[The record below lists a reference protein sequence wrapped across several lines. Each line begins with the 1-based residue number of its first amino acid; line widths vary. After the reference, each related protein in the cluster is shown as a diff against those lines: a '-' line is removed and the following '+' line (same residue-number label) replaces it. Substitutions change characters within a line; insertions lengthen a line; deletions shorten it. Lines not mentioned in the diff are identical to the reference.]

1 MMQKSLLNDITN
13 IEKKLDVNEMTT
25 KIIIDKE
32 DLIELIRM
40 SGLNYEDS
48 KSLLDSKNKKIVVYG
63 FQTAGDVCII
73 DYIGD

>member
-1 MMQKSLLNDITN
+1 MMLKSLLNDITN

-40 SGLNYEDS
+40 SGLDYEDS
-48 KSLLDSKNKKIVVYG
+48 KSLLDSKNKTIFVSG
-63 FQTAGDVCII
+63 FQNAGDVCII